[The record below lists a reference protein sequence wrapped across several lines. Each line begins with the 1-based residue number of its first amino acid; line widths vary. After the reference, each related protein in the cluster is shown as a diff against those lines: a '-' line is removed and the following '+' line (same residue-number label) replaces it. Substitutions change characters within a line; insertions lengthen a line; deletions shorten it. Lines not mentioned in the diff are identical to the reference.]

1 MTSGSWRGATR
12 VVHAGRSDPVQ
23 GAPLL
28 PGPVFAGSYR
38 HAGDPMG
45 EPFTYGR
52 YSNPT
57 WSAYE
62 AALSELEGGDA
73 LVFASGMAAV
83 AAVLSA
89 TLRPG
94 DVVVL
99 PSDGY
104 YTVRLLAEG
113 YLTEMGVKVRLA
125 VSGDLQRQAL
135 DAARLLWLE
144 SPTNPGLDVC
154 DLRALA
160 AAARDNGTLVAVDN
174 TTATPLA
181 QQPLALGADISVCS
195 DSKAMTGHDDL
206 LLGHVA
212 TRDRE
217 LLARLLA
224 YRTQGGAIPGPM
236 ETWLAHRSLA
246 TLDVRVRRQSANAL
260 TIAEALWRHPAVLGC
275 RFPGLPDDPAH
286 HQASRQMSLYGPI
299 VSFTLADQRAAE
311 RWLAALRLVT
321 PATSFGG
328 VHSTAERRARW
339 GGDNVHPGFIR
350 LSLGIEDPEDLVHDV
365 NQALNELAP
374 AT

>member
-1 MTSGSWRGATR
+1 MTRDSWRGATR
-12 VVHAGRSDPVQ
+12 VVQAGRSDLIQ

-28 PGPVFAGSYR
+28 GGPVFAGTYR
-38 HAGDPMG
+38 HAGDPTG

-62 AALSELEGGDA
+62 AALSELEDGDA

-83 AAVLSA
+83 AAVLST

-94 DVVVL
+94 EVAVL

-104 YTVRLLAEG
+104 YTVRLLAES

-125 VSGDLQRQAL
+125 LSGDPQRHVL

-160 AAARDNGTLVAVDN
+160 TAARNNGTLVAVDN

-206 LLGHVA
+206 ILGHVA

-217 LLARLLA
+217 LLGRLLA
-224 YRTQGGAIPGPM
+224 WRTQAGAIPGPM
-236 ETWLAHRSLA
+236 EAWLAHRSLA
-246 TLDVRVRRQSANAL
+246 TLDVRLRRQSANAL
-260 TIAEALWRHPAVLGC
+260 TVAEALSRHPAVLSC

-286 HQASRQMSLYGPI
+286 PQASRQMSLYGPI
-299 VSFTLADQRAAE
+299 VGFTLTDQHAAE

-328 VHSTAERRARW
+328 IHSTAERRARW
-339 GGDNVHPGFIR
+339 GRDNVHPGFIR
-350 LSLGIEDPEDLVHDV
+350 LSIGIEHPEDIVHDV
-365 NQALNELAP
+365 TQALDEFAP
-374 AT
+374 AA

>member
-1 MTSGSWRGATR
+1 
-12 VVHAGRSDPVQ
+12 
-23 GAPLL
+23 
-28 PGPVFAGSYR
+28 
-38 HAGDPMG
+38 MG